1 MRCNNCGTENE
12 DNAIFCEFCGKRFEA
27 PNEFKTRNI
36 PLLISIVTICVLAV
50 LIVFFIVYIIINKN
64 DNTDNNVNNSL
75 ITEAAEYAE
84 TTTDSNQV
92 SQTTKM
98 STTTTTTT
106 SSTTTTTTT
115 TTTTSAKLSEM
126 YIPNAKHYYPGE
138 NEGDLYVNDGVR
150 KYLLFGP
157 DESKYDRTGGYID
170 SGELF
175 NEQGRIDSVGT
186 WLLVKNSTGEI
197 GWVKNNSELVERV
210 QSPKNESTYK
220 YEAKILNETPF
231 RLGPNDKRDFVN
243 KIYPSCPKIIP
254 SNSDI
259 YVFSFE
265 DGWYYIRYGSNYG
278 WVREC
283 DVD

>member
-36 PLLISIVTICVLAV
+36 PLIISIVTICVLAV

-98 STTTTTTT
+98 STTTTTT